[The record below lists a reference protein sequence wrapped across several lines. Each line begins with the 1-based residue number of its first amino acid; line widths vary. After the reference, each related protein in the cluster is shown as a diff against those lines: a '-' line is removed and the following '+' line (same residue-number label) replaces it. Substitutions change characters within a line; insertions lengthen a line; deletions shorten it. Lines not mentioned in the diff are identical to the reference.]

1 MNEIFISLLK
11 YTSIFICMLFAY
23 TRLLRIK
30 LKVWDLLD
38 IPLLIALSAIMYFVT
53 EYIKMLVPIGLLIF
67 SIAFLFLRF
76 RKTFYETVTVG
87 TIALGLSIVTY
98 ILSFIIF
105 SPISIPIYLIENI
118 VVKNYITQLSICIIQ
133 IVCIFLLFKIKR
145 LQSGINPKGK
155 NATFDI
161 LLYVSVVC
169 IFTMTL
175 LYAEEVRRY
184 MVKVVIL
191 VIALGGLVFIVWW
204 RKHIT
209 CTYLEAIEQQNF
221 KRLEN
226 SFEEYK
232 LSTAGNELQ
241 LAVYSRLFHYLNK
254 VLPACAFLTESVAE
268 KTGNADACAA
278 RDMLQGVL
286 RKMNIANEKCSL
298 RNIPQTGVSEI
309 DVPIIQLF
317 TAAERKNLKVSAVT
331 SADVKSWFSDSK
343 IQKGDIHILL
353 SYLCDKA
360 RISALGSPNAKV
372 RVELSATANK
382 KPLICIYDSGEQFDE
397 EVIAKLGVEQV
408 TTRADVG
415 GNGIGLFTV
424 FEILEKYGASF
435 TIDEAP
441 QIFGYT
447 KSIKIAFDECRSFI
461 VRTYRE
467 SVVEVCAARKGI
479 TVELIDLEW
488 ENII

>member
-1 MNEIFISLLK
+1 M
-11 YTSIFICMLFAY
+11 
-23 TRLLRIK
+23 
-30 LKVWDLLD
+30 
-38 IPLLIALSAIMYFVT
+38 
-53 EYIKMLVPIGLLIF
+53 
-67 SIAFLFLRF
+67 
-76 RKTFYETVTVG
+76 
-87 TIALGLSIVTY
+87 
-98 ILSFIIF
+98 
-105 SPISIPIYLIENI
+105 
-118 VVKNYITQLSICIIQ
+118 
-133 IVCIFLLFKIKR
+133 FKIKR
-145 LQSGINPKGK
+145 LQSGINPKSK

-161 LLYVSVVC
+161 LLYVSVIC

-175 LYAEEVRRY
+175 LYAKEVQQNYWER
-184 MVKVVIL
+184 VVIL

-204 RKHIT
+204 RKHIKY
-209 CTYLEAIEQQNF
+209 TYLEAIEQQNF

-232 LSTAGNELQ
+232 LSTAENELQ

-254 VLPACAFLTESVAE
+254 VLPACAYLTEGVAE
-268 KTGNADACAA
+268 QTGSADACAA

-286 RKMNIANEKCSL
+286 RKMNLANEKCSL

-331 SADVKSWFSDSK
+331 SADVKSWFLDDK

-353 SYLCDKA
+353 SYLCDNA
-360 RISALGSPNAKV
+360 TISALGSPNAKV

-382 KPLICIYDSGEQFDE
+382 KPFICIYDSGEQFDE

-408 TTRADVG
+408 TTRAGVG
-415 GNGIGLFTV
+415 GSGIGLFTV

-435 TIDEAP
+435 TLDETP
-441 QIFGYT
+441 RILGFK
-447 KSIKIAFDECRSFI
+447 KSIKIAFDGRRSFI
-461 VRTYRE
+461 VRTFRE

-488 ENII
+488 KNII